1 MSMNDHGWGNK
12 PDPGGNKGGKQGPPD
27 LEELWRDLN
36 RRLSALFGRKTG
48 GGIGGG
54 GVPRPPF
61 NLRQFGGGI
70 GLLAAL
76 VIVVWLAS
84 GFYIVDEG
92 QRGVVLRFGS
102 FSRITTS
109 GPNLRLPWPI
119 ESHEIVNL
127 SGVRTVEV
135 GYRGAEKNK
144 VLKEALMLTDD
155 ENIVMVQFAV
165 QYLLKDPQ
173 QFLFKNRHP
182 DDAVTGAAETAI
194 REIVGK
200 SKMDFVLYEG
210 REQIAANT
218 AKLIQDILDRYETG
232 VLIRSVTMQS
242 TQPPEQVQAAFD
254 DATKA
259 GQDRERHKNEGQAY
273 ANDVVPRARGA
284 ASRLTEEANG
294 YKSRVIANAEGEA
307 SRFKQ
312 ILVEYNKAPEVTRSR
327 LYLDTVQQVM
337 SSVSKVMVD
346 AKGGSNLLY
355 LPLDKLMQA
364 AGATA
369 TSATA
374 TATPEAATVAR
385 PNPVIPNEVPPQLEK
400 PDASMA
406 RSRDALRSRERG
418 ER

>member
-12 PDPGGNKGGKQGPPD
+12 PDPGGNKGGNQGPPD
-27 LEELWRDLN
+27 LEELWRDVN
-36 RRLSALFGRKTG
+36 RRLSALFGRKSG
-48 GGIGGG
+48 GASGGG

-70 GLLAAL
+70 GLLLAL
-76 VIVVWLAS
+76 ILVVWLAS

-102 FSRITTS
+102 FTRTSTS

-173 QFLFKNRHP
+173 LFLFKNRHP

-273 ANDVVPRARGA
+273 ANDVVPRARGT

-307 SRFKQ
+307 SRFRQ

-346 AKGGSNLLY
+346 TKGGNNLLY

-364 AGATA
+364 AGA
-369 TSATA
+369 ATA
-374 TATPEAATVAR
+374 PSAVSMPEAATVAR
-385 PNPVIPNEVPPQLEK
+385 PNPVIPNEVPPQLERQ
-400 PDASMA
+400 DASA
-406 RSRDALRSRERG
+406 GRSRDALRSRERG